1 MHELPTEWTALCA
14 LVFLLGLKHGF
25 DADHLATIDGLTRYN
40 SRLGRRF
47 GRYCGALFSLGHG
60 AIVLVIALVVG
71 AASERWDAPPWL
83 EQFGAWTSILF
94 LTLIGLVNLHA
105 VLSTSP
111 GELVVPVGLKGR
123 LLGRLNRASHPL
135 TVALVG
141 ALFALS
147 FDTVSQSALFAL
159 TAAQFGGVGHALL
172 LGILFVAGMLVT
184 DGINGLWISRLIAR
198 ADQLACIASRVM
210 GLAVS
215 GVSLLVAALGVAKLT
230 LPAVESWTEG
240 KEVVF
245 GAVVVTVLATSFG
258 AGRVLARRAS
268 LRDA

>member
-40 SRLGRRF
+40 TRLGRRF

-60 AIVLVIALVVG
+60 AIVLVIALMVG
-71 AASERWDAPPWL
+71 TASERWDAPEWL

-105 VLSTSP
+105 VLRARP
-111 GELVVPVGLKGR
+111 GEVVAPIGLKGR
-123 LLGRLNRASHPL
+123 LLGPLNQASHPL

-141 ALFALS
+141 AVFALS

-159 TAAQFGGVGHALL
+159 TAVQFGGVGHALF
-172 LGILFVAGMLVT
+172 LGTLFVAGMLVT
-184 DGINGLWISRLIAR
+184 DGVNGLWISRLIAR

-215 GVSLLVAALGVAKLT
+215 SVSLLVAAFGVAKLM
-230 LPAVESWTEG
+230 LPVVDTWSEGRELAFGTVVMAVI
-240 KEVVF
+240 
-245 GAVVVTVLATSFG
+245 ATSF
-258 AGRVLARRAS
+258 AVAWALARRSAVQPT
-268 LRDA
+268 